1 MTTLE
6 EIIMAALGHNIK
18 ELRKAH
24 GLTQE
29 ALSERLE
36 IHRVSLA
43 RIERGTR
50 MPDWAFVCKL
60 AEVFGISTD
69 ELRKP
74 MKKSRIPA

>member
-1 MTTLE
+1 MPTLE
-6 EIIMAALGHNIK
+6 EIIMAALGHNIR

-29 ALSERLE
+29 DLADRLE

-43 RIERGTR
+43 RIERGRR

-60 AEVFGISTD
+60 AEVFGVSTD
-69 ELRKP
+69 DLRRP
-74 MKKSRIPA
+74 MKKIRVPA